1 MPLAFSFSFYKCHTR
16 SQWKLL
22 VSSYLSFRV
31 GVGSIILPI
40 WQMWKLRTRKWW
52 DWDVNLGG
60 WGSGSFKVNNPRVSS
75 GPWEPLFPHPSYLV
89 TRRALCHY
97 LAGEKKEKSLKRWEK
112 KEGPESRPWTPPVLS
127 SWGGLDACSQATR
140 SSGCVCSA
148 PTFPR
153 PSLFWLTGSPPTR
166 GSGETA
172 TSNCNLGVITFA
184 REGGGGGKTS
194 KPGP

>member
-97 LAGEKKEKSLKRWEK
+97 LEGEKKEKSLKRWEK
-112 KEGPESRPWTPPVLS
+112 KEGPESRPAVDSPCLVFL
-127 SWGGLDACSQATR
+127 G
-140 SSGCVCSA
+140 
-148 PTFPR
+148 
-153 PSLFWLTGSPPTR
+153 LTGRLQPAHPQLRLCLLRPHLPTPFFVLIDRFPPHKR
-166 GSGETA
+166 IRR
-172 TSNCNLGVITFA
+172 NCHL
-184 REGGGGGKTS
+184 EL
-194 KPGP
+194 